1 MYHLHLIYI
10 PVWLTYCCILGE
22 EENNSNSF
30 FEGIYFCMS
39 LLSVIIDNHVDTSV
53 GWLHMY
59 KAMTCFKVYVV
70 MLMACCITGLGVGIA
85 VGIVTSSLVFGIA
98 IITVRIIA
106 KYRVKGNCKCTH
118 PSY

>member
-1 MYHLHLIYI
+1 M
-10 PVWLTYCCILGE
+10 
-22 EENNSNSF
+22 NNSNSF
-30 FEGIYFCMS
+30 FEGILMS
-39 LLSVIIDNHVDTSV
+39 LIINMQICTSL
-53 GWLHMY
+53 GWLYMY

-106 KYRVKGNCKCTH
+106 KYRIKGNYACT
-118 PSY
+118 S